1 MLLRADRVVEI
12 YELKGGKGGFFSFFF
27 FLSGESGTRR
37 FLLSRAQLRRL
48 FFFLFFFFPRRKVY
62 RGEIMSRDERE
73 ERDLVEKIE
82 VYLLVG

>member
-12 YELKGGKGGFFSFFF
+12 YELKWEGWFLFFFF
-27 FLSGESGTRR
+27 FLSDESGTRR

-48 FFFLFFFFPRRKVY
+48 FSFLFFFFPRRKVY